1 MYNFANCFYR
11 DKHSYT
17 THQMNDTF
25 KLAAIFLL
33 SLAIF
38 ALYSL
43 VPEEVAEYMHI
54 RQISLGSGDTFRAA
68 GEPADSVAAA
78 EAGQETLAVVPT
90 DTTRQVILLFGDS
103 MSQPLALRLS
113 DYAARNGHSLT
124 CVTWNGSGTKTWAE
138 SDTLDYYIRQLRPT
152 QIFVCLGS
160 NELYTKDMKGCRTK
174 VTRIM
179 QRMGNVPFVWIGPPN
194 WCEDNGINDLI
205 EQIVGKRR
213 FFRTKGMEFERQ
225 QDGRHPTYSASVV
238 WMDSIVGWI
247 NAGHSLHPIR
257 LEKPEKRC
265 VRYSQLFISNKKQA
279 HGAQPADSAAVESPA
294 TQEGDMPAEPHAPVE
309 AKPRG
314 EAADTVSQGNK

>member
-1 MYNFANCFYR
+1 
-11 DKHSYT
+11 
-17 THQMNDTF
+17 MNDTF

-43 VPEEVAEYMHI
+43 VPEEVAESMHI
-54 RQISLGSGDTFRAA
+54 RQISLGSGDAFCAA
-68 GEPADSVAAA
+68 ADVADSVAVADA
-78 EAGQETLAVVPT
+78 EQETLVVVPT

-113 DYAARNGHSLT
+113 DYAAHNGHSLT

-138 SDTLDYYIRQLRPT
+138 SDTLNRYISELRPT

-160 NELYTKDMKGCRTK
+160 NELYTKDMKGCHTK
-174 VTRIM
+174 ITRIM

-205 EQIVGKRR
+205 EQTVGKRR

-225 QDGRHPTYSASVV
+225 QDGRHPTYGASVV

-257 LEKPEKRC
+257 LEKPEKKC
-265 VRYSQLFISNKKQA
+265 ARYSQLYISNNSRA
-279 HGAQPADSAAVESPA
+279 HGAQPADSAAVESPV
-294 TQEGDMPAEPHAPVE
+294 TQESDMPAEPQTPVE
-309 AKPRG
+309 AEPRG
-314 EAADTVSQGNK
+314 VPADTVAQGKK